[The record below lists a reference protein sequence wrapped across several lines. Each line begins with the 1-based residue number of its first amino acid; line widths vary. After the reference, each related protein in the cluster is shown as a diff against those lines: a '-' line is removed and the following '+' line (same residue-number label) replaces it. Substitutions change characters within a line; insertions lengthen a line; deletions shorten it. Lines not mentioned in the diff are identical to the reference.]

1 MYSKK
6 TSFFNMFHVY
16 CFCVKCTWWFFL
28 IIIHFGMYFI
38 YDRFFVSVQYQIY
51 LSLLV
56 TVLGFWNRYII
67 YVRNFAFQWI
77 LYVQCDSFLIQV
89 FERLFYFDTVYI
101 LHDLRTSWKNRCFIL
116 HSFMDVGYFE
126 FDSLVFS
133 RHRLCAFQNFK
144 CKF

>member
-1 MYSKK
+1 MFFNFIILRCDHFMYSKK

-101 LHDLRTSWKNRCFIL
+101 LHDLRDGRTDV
-116 HSFMDVGYFE
+116 SFFTVLWMLDISNLTV
-126 FDSLVFS
+126 
-133 RHRLCAFQNFK
+133 
-144 CKF
+144 

>member
-1 MYSKK
+1 MRCDHFMYSKK

-77 LYVQCDSFLIQV
+77 LYV
-89 FERLFYFDTVYI
+89 
-101 LHDLRTSWKNRCFIL
+101 RTYNVTHFWSRCSKDFFIL
-116 HSFMDVGYFE
+116 TRYIFYMIYVMEEQMFHSSQFYGCWIFRIWQFSFFE
-126 FDSLVFS
+126 T
-133 RHRLCAFQNFK
+133 
-144 CKF
+144 

>member
-1 MYSKK
+1 MRCDHFMYSKK

-101 LHDLRTSWKNRCFIL
+101 LHDLRDGRTDV
-116 HSFMDVGYFE
+116 SFFTVLWMLDISNLTV
-126 FDSLVFS
+126 
-133 RHRLCAFQNFK
+133 
-144 CKF
+144 

>member
-1 MYSKK
+1 LRCDHFMYSKK

-89 FERLFYFDTVYI
+89 FEKLFYFDTVYI
-101 LHDLRTSWKNRCFIL
+101 LHDLRDGRTDV
-116 HSFMDVGYFE
+116 SFFTVLWMLDISNLTV
-126 FDSLVFS
+126 
-133 RHRLCAFQNFK
+133 
-144 CKF
+144 

>member
-1 MYSKK
+1 MRCDHFMYSKK

-38 YDRFFVSVQYQIY
+38 YDRFFVSVQCQIY

-67 YVRNFAFQWI
+67 YVRNFAIQWI

-101 LHDLRTSWKNRCFIL
+101 LHDLRDGRTDV
-116 HSFMDVGYFE
+116 SFFTVLWMLDISNLTV
-126 FDSLVFS
+126 
-133 RHRLCAFQNFK
+133 
-144 CKF
+144 